1 MINSERARKTAEKIG
16 NSPIGDRPAWEQIIL
31 EALNEA
37 VKESQADLSAANK
50 RIAELLT
57 ALGDI
62 RDAAANPVWTAGRRK
77 TLELIDRAINKHKG
91 E

>member
-1 MINSERARKTAEKIG
+1 MTNEELARKTAENIG

-37 VKESQADLSAANK
+37 A
-50 RIAELLT
+50 
-57 ALGDI
+57 
-62 RDAAANPVWTAGRRK
+62 
-77 TLELIDRAINKHKG
+77 KHKG